1 MTLNDIGAIANL
13 LSAVAVLATLIYLA
27 LQMEQANRFAR
38 SQSRQRMMEQTQQE
52 LYVWMNNPDL
62 RDAFLSATP
71 PAETQAKMHFFLL
84 SAMRQREW
92 EWFQYKDGIIS
103 KEVYEAY
110 HGVIAL
116 HLGLPRTRKWWE
128 SVGRIGF
135 NATFVSEVD
144 AFLSGQ
150 PLTEKY
156 YEDIRCFAV
165 PTPDVARAVVNETP
179 P

>member
-38 SQSRQRMMEQTQQE
+38 SQSRQRMVEQTQQE

-62 RDAFLSATP
+62 RDAFLSATTP
-71 PAETQAKMHFFLL
+71 AAETQAKMHFFLV

-128 SVGRIGF
+128 TTG
-135 NATFVSEVD
+135 VSASTRRLYPKWTRFYEV
-144 AFLSGQ
+144 SS
-150 PLTEKY
+150 
-156 YEDIRCFAV
+156 
-165 PTPDVARAVVNETP
+165 
-179 P
+179 